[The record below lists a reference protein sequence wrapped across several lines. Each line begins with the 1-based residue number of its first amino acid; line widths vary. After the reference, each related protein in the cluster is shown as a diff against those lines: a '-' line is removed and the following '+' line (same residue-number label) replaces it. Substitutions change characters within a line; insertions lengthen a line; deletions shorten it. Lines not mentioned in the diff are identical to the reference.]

1 MKPKIAAISVCK
13 TYRTRSGPVP
23 VLDHVSFEISDGEF
37 VALIGPSGCGKS
49 TLLSILAGFER
60 PDAGEVTFGGE
71 PVPRPSRGAM
81 FIFQQPALFPW
92 LDLWHNV
99 VLGLDGAPKEVR
111 EREAAYYLEMTG
123 LNGFERAFPHQLSG
137 GMQQRGE
144 LARALI
150 VKPEVLFMDEPFA
163 ALDALTR
170 LRIRAEFLR
179 ILERERHTVLFVT
192 HDVDEALQLADRIIV
207 LSSRPAQVQAEI
219 EIPHPRPRSLLGAE
233 LLELKQTVLRELGV
247 IDLLG
252 PQQ

>member
-1 MKPKIAAISVCK
+1 MKPKVAASGVCK

-23 VLDHVSFEISDGEF
+23 VLDHVSFEIADGEF

-60 PDAGEVTFGGE
+60 PDAGEVTLDGK
-71 PVPRPSRGAM
+71 PVQRPSREAM

-99 VLGLDGAPKEVR
+99 VLGLDGAQKDVR

-123 LNGFERAFPHQLSG
+123 LTGFERAFPHQLSG

-192 HDVDEALQLADRIIV
+192 HDVDEALQLADRIVV
-207 LSSRPAQVQAEI
+207 LSSRPAEVQAEI
-219 EIPHPRPRSLLGAE
+219 EIPHPRPRPLLGGD
-233 LLELKQTVLRELGV
+233 LLELKQRVLRELGV

-252 PQQ
+252 PEQ